1 MHAELTQ
8 TCGARMAQRQRVGKD
23 SGRFQKSNYSQ
34 LYEFVGGGAPMCGFL
49 LTSYSSS
56 RMISSEK
63 VIVKPRSGSA
73 SLPDPVALQTEE
85 HRLEREQNER
95 GVLEALE
102 TTSVTPECLSRMC
115 LRFLT

>member
-34 LYEFVGGGAPMCGFL
+34 LYEFVGGGPPMCGFL
-49 LTSYSSS
+49 LTSDSS
-56 RMISSEK
+56 RIISFQK
-63 VIVKPRSGSA
+63 VMVKPRSGSA
-73 SLPDPVALQTEE
+73 SLPDPVALETEE
-85 HRLEREQNER
+85 QRLEREQNDR

-115 LRFLT
+115 LRLLT